1 MGLKETYESWVFRPI
16 AGVGANATPVKQS
29 EGDVSVNFLQDTY
42 QPRKEVN
49 RAPGDTVVTQA
60 TEDNAT
66 AGIFKSEA
74 LGYYSTLI
82 GSTLKTYKSKVVHKY
97 NNTNASYLESTQ
109 IRNTPG
115 ALYINLND

>member
-60 TEDNAT
+60 TE
-66 AGIFKSEA
+66 
-74 LGYYSTLI
+74 
-82 GSTLKTYKSKVVHKY
+82 LKLFTNITTQMQVIWNQLKYETHQVH
-97 NNTNASYLESTQ
+97 
-109 IRNTPG
+109 
-115 ALYINLND
+115 YISILMIN

>member
-66 AGIFKSEA
+66 AGMAEVQVV
-74 LGYYSTLI
+74 I
-82 GSTLKTYKSKVVHKY
+82 GIDNGRPATV
-97 NNTNASYLESTQ
+97 AM
-109 IRNTPG
+109 
-115 ALYINLND
+115 

>member
-66 AGIFKSEA
+66 AGIFKQEA

-82 GSTLKTYKSKVVHKY
+82 GSTLKTYKSRVVHKY
-97 NNTNASYLESTQ
+97 NNTNARYLESTQ
-109 IRNTPG
+109 VRNTPG